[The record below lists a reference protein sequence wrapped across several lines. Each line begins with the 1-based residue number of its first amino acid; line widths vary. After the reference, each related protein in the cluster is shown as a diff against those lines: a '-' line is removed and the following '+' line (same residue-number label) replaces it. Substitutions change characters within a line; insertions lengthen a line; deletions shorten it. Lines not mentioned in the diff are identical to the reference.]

1 MPISG
6 SMMLETSSILT
17 IIRYSD
23 RVSVIDH
30 VRATPCPADLT
41 GDGFVNGADLGLV
54 LSSWDIGPGGDL
66 DGDGTTGGSD
76 LGILLSAWG
85 TCAP

>member
-1 MPISG
+1 
-6 SMMLETSSILT
+6 MLETSSILT

-30 VRATPCPADLT
+30 VRATPCPADLN
-41 GDGFVNGADLGLV
+41 GDGLVNGADLGLV